1 MKISA
6 TFSLCLSLL
15 LSPLSMADTDVEI
28 GLGTQ
33 SQLKTTTHISS
44 DWYVS
49 SFAGQRYDEPES
61 NFNDDSDS
69 FDFYSFNGGYQYQLV
84 DKLNVFME
92 AGLASYVPESS
103 QSIDRGINMATGVN
117 YNITDDFKVETRL
130 SHVATQES
138 NSKLEFSGF
147 YRILDTL
154 DVKASFD
161 MQLEASKMQLGLGY
175 RF

>member
-1 MKISA
+1 MKFCRIIS
-6 TFSLCLSLL
+6 FCMPLL
-15 LSPLSMADTDVEI
+15 LSAPSLAETDVEI

-49 SFAGQRYDEPES
+49 SFAGQRYDEADPNSQDES
-61 NFNDDSDS
+61 ES
-69 FDFYSFNGGYQYQLV
+69 FDFYSFNGGYQYQIV
-84 DKLNVFME
+84 DKLNLFME

-103 QSIDRGINMATGVN
+103 QSVDRGINVATGVN
-117 YNITDDFKVETRL
+117 YNITDNFKVETRL
-130 SHVATQES
+130 SHTATQES
-138 NSKLEFSGF
+138 DSKLEFSGF

-161 MQLEASKMQLGLGY
+161 MQMEASKMQLGLGY